1 MRPREVYPA
10 RPTEACYWPTRSNR
24 VARGEQRERGDK
36 VVNGGDKERPREMPA
51 PPCPPPAP
59 AAAPILPPRLL
70 SSVAPGKPFAS
81 STPYAQS
88 QKLQLGLDNLG
99 KIRPCPSTN
108 PGCVSTNPL
117 GSSGSF
123 ASPLLIPDSSAGD
136 KAVASLRQ
144 AIEKTQ
150 GNVDFKV
157 DQDTPY
163 GQYTPSKSKLDRAA
177 SVRGRPG
184 MHELTRARISG
195 HYIEAE
201 MDGGVGR
208 DVMEFLVKGD
218 AGVVA
223 YRCMATKVTFVY
235 PFTTAVGDSK
245 GQKQRVAAISQE
257 LGWYAPDIQSSMDSD
272 DDAGYPP

>member
-1 MRPREVYPA
+1 MSPGTTA
-10 RPTEACYWPTRSNR
+10 
-24 VARGEQRERGDK
+24 
-36 VVNGGDKERPREMPA
+36 PA
-51 PPCPPPAP
+51 PPRGPPPAS
-59 AAAPILPPRLL
+59 AVAPIRTRLL
-70 SSVAPGKPFAS
+70 SSVAKVALTAALVCGAGGPAAVVAAAQAVPFVRPPPLQGKPFAS

-88 QKLQLGLDNLG
+88 QKLQLGLDKLG
-99 KIRPCPSTN
+99 KIRACPSTN

-123 ASPLLIPDSSAGD
+123 ASPLLIPESSAGE
-136 KAVASLRQ
+136 KAVVSLRQ

-150 GNVDFKV
+150 SNVDFKV
-157 DQDTPY
+157 DEDT
-163 GQYTPSKSKLDRAA
+163 QY
-177 SVRGRPG
+177 
-184 MHELTRARISG
+184 G

-208 DVMEFLVKGD
+208 DVMEFLVKKD

-245 GQKQRVAAISQE
+245 GQKQRIAAISQE
-257 LGWYAPDIQSSMDSD
+257 LGWYAPDIQSSMDSAD
-272 DDAGYPP
+272 DVNYVP

>member
-1 MRPREVYPA
+1 
-10 RPTEACYWPTRSNR
+10 
-24 VARGEQRERGDK
+24 
-36 VVNGGDKERPREMPA
+36 MPA
-51 PPCPPPAP
+51 TIPAPAPPAP
-59 AAAPILPPRLL
+59 ALIRPRIL
-70 SSVAPGKPFAS
+70 SSVAPLALAAALVCGGAGPAAVAPAAHAVPFVRPPPLQGKPFGS

-88 QKLQLGLDNLG
+88 QKLQLGLDKLG
-99 KIRPCPSTN
+99 FVPLPRVKIRPCPSTN

-123 ASPLLIPDSSAGD
+123 ASPLLIPESSAGD

-150 GNVDFKV
+150 SKVEFKV
-157 DQDTPY
+157 DEDTPY
-163 GQYTPSKSKLDRAA
+163 
-177 SVRGRPG
+177 
-184 MHELTRARISG
+184 G

-208 DVMEFLVKGD
+208 DVMEFLVKKD

-245 GQKQRVAAISQE
+245 GQKQRIAAVSQE
-257 LGWYAPDIQSSMDSD
+257 LGWYAPDIQFSMDFD
-272 DDAGYPP
+272 DVGYPP

>member
-1 MRPREVYPA
+1 MPPTTPAPA
-10 RPTEACYWPTRSNR
+10 R
-24 VARGEQRERGDK
+24 
-36 VVNGGDKERPREMPA
+36 
-51 PPCPPPAP
+51 PCPPPAP
-59 AAAPILPPRLL
+59 AAAPIRPQLL
-70 SSVAPGKPFAS
+70 SSVAPLALAAALVCGAGPAADAPAARAVPFVRPPPLQGKPFAS

-88 QKLQLGLDNLG
+88 QKLQLGLDKLG

-108 PGCVSTNPL
+108 PGCVSTNAL

-123 ASPLLIPDSSAGD
+123 ASPLVIPESSAGD

-150 GNVDFKV
+150 SNVDFKV

-163 GQYTPSKSKLDRAA
+163 
-177 SVRGRPG
+177 
-184 MHELTRARISG
+184 G

-208 DVMEFLVKGD
+208 DVMEFLVKKD

-245 GQKQRVAAISQE
+245 GQKQRIAAISQE
-257 LGWYAPDIQSSMDSD
+257 LGWYAPDIQSSMDF

>member
-1 MRPREVYPA
+1 MP
-10 RPTEACYWPTRSNR
+10 
-24 VARGEQRERGDK
+24 
-36 VVNGGDKERPREMPA
+36 PA
-51 PPCPPPAP
+51 PPCPPPSPAVTPARPQNLLASVAPVAVAAALVFSAGPAAVVVP
-59 AAAPILPPRLL
+59 AAAYAVPFVRPPP
-70 SSVAPGKPFAS
+70 VQGKPFAA

-88 QKLQLGLDNLG
+88 QKLQLGLDKLG

-108 PGCVSTNPL
+108 PGCVSTNAL

-123 ASPLLIPDSSAGD
+123 ASPLLIPESSAGE
-136 KAVASLRQ
+136 KAVVSLRQ

-150 GNVDFKV
+150 SNVDFKV
-157 DQDTPY
+157 DEDTPY
-163 GQYTPSKSKLDRAA
+163 
-177 SVRGRPG
+177 
-184 MHELTRARISG
+184 G

-208 DVMEFLVKGD
+208 DVMEFLVKKD

-245 GQKQRVAAISQE
+245 GQKQRIDAISQE

-272 DDAGYPP
+272 VDSPQ

>member
-1 MRPREVYPA
+1 MPPA
-10 RPTEACYWPTRSNR
+10 PGNPA
-24 VARGEQRERGDK
+24 A
-36 VVNGGDKERPREMPA
+36 A
-51 PPCPPPAP
+51 PPCPPPALSPNRSRLLASVAPAALAAALVCGAVVP
-59 AAAPILPPRLL
+59 AAAQAVPFVRPLPVQGR
-70 SSVAPGKPFAS
+70 PFAP

-88 QKLQLGLDNLG
+88 QKLQLGLDKLG

-123 ASPLLIPDSSAGD
+123 ASPLTIPESSAGE
-136 KAVASLRQ
+136 KAVALLRQ

-150 GNVDFKV
+150 SNVDFKV
-157 DQDTPY
+157 DEDTPY
-163 GQYTPSKSKLDRAA
+163 
-177 SVRGRPG
+177 
-184 MHELTRARISG
+184 G

-208 DVMEFLVKGD
+208 DVMEFLVKKD

-245 GQKQRVAAISQE
+245 GQKQRIADISQE

-272 DDAGYPP
+272 GVD

>member
-1 MRPREVYPA
+1 
-10 RPTEACYWPTRSNR
+10 
-24 VARGEQRERGDK
+24 
-36 VVNGGDKERPREMPA
+36 MPA
-51 PPCPPPAP
+51 PPCPPPMA
-59 AAAPILPPRLL
+59 PRLL
-70 SSVAPGKPFAS
+70 SSVAPLALAASLVFAAGPAAQAVPFVRPPPLQGKPFAS

-88 QKLQLGLDNLG
+88 QKHQLGLDKLG

-123 ASPLLIPDSSAGD
+123 ASPLLIPESSAGD

-150 GNVDFKV
+150 SNVDFKV

-163 GQYTPSKSKLDRAA
+163 
-177 SVRGRPG
+177 
-184 MHELTRARISG
+184 G

-208 DVMEFLVKGD
+208 DVMEFLVKKD

-245 GQKQRVAAISQE
+245 GQKQRIAAISQE

-272 DDAGYPP
+272 DVGYPP